1 MSLSTDNYKK
11 LGLNFVPSAFD
22 SAGIDNKPHPNSRI
36 REYKFDVINLGTLRN
51 IIPTAVLRKTLYNDI
66 IFSRRKQNAF
76 ENIIIKNDNKIY
88 ETISELALNFY
99 GDYSYF
105 APYKIRFETLNSN
118 FFKPLLESRKTH
130 LKSIDRNLP
139 FSRIQFPANLS
150 NTTSLTG
157 AKLNYQPITIQN
169 NVITSGYYIT
179 GYNSGINYDNRN
191 TFLYKEF
198 ENEFLTNNLK
208 LSIEDPEGGPSELV
222 TYLNNQI
229 FYPTTSSDVTLGG
242 KDFETNTPVLHIT
255 GLGFNVQPT
264 GLSITTPT
272 KWRLTK
278 RRAGGGTLGAFYWDL
293 EQVISYPGTCGT
305 GLCFKKT
312 QIGSRLYT
320 SSALASIPPTIN
332 ATVPSGA
339 LGSIHDWVSSYNINF
354 DFVSGSLSGYLPY
367 PNSVTLWQYPVFQL
381 NTVIALDSVY
391 TYPEMYKDMNGLLVA
406 SLKSTTG
413 TEKIVYVSPH
423 QIQNKFVNTI
433 VDNLELRL
441 SKIQPKVVGKPPK
454 YEYIQINSGITVN
467 ILDIGSE
474 YVPSGQN
481 IFDSGISLNPIS
493 VISKEVGF
501 RFQIYKVQDNQKIYT
516 VTRVLNY
523 LTDPISGQ
531 TIINQNNIFIT
542 DQDKINE
549 INSGIE
555 NFNSGINDKYKIL
568 NVLKQTTPLKDT
580 WFYKFYSG
588 LYTNNKTLA
597 TGTWDGTIPS
607 GHSITLEYITTKDGR
622 IGTNNEFRF
631 FYKNYGDN
639 SYIDQTIRNTF
650 KNPLTTGS
658 GNFIISEPVLKRG
671 FGLSY
676 NLRKSIEFSNN
687 NLRKGINNS
696 YLQLRKNL
704 PSGIKIFPDNYKTRR
719 FRNLYTTNTYDYET
733 IESIPSG
740 TYGCFKL
747 SNKQVICIDP
757 PPRN

>member
-1 MSLSTDNYKK
+1 MSLSTNNYKK
-11 LGLNFVPSAFD
+11 LGLSFVPSAFD
-22 SAGIDNKPHPNSRI
+22 GAGIDTKPHPNSRI
-36 REYKFDVINLGTLRN
+36 RDYKFDVINLGTLRN
-51 IIPTAVLRKTLYNDI
+51 VIPTAVLRKTLYNDI
-66 IFSRRKQNAF
+66 LFSRRKQNAF

-118 FFKPLLESRKTH
+118 FFKPLLESRETH

-150 NTTSLTG
+150 NNTSLTG

-191 TFLYKEF
+191 TFLYKKY
-198 ENEFLTNNLK
+198 EN
-208 LSIEDPEGGPSELV
+208 V
-222 TYLNNQI
+222 
-229 FYPTTSSDVTLGG
+229 
-242 KDFETNTPVLHIT
+242 
-255 GLGFNVQPT
+255 
-264 GLSITTPT
+264 
-272 KWRLTK
+272 
-278 RRAGGGTLGAFYWDL
+278 
-293 EQVISYPGTCGT
+293 
-305 GLCFKKT
+305 
-312 QIGSRLYT
+312 
-320 SSALASIPPTIN
+320 
-332 ATVPSGA
+332 
-339 LGSIHDWVSSYNINF
+339 
-354 DFVSGSLSGYLPY
+354 SGYLPY

-406 SLKSTTG
+406 SLKSTNG

-423 QIQNKFVNTI
+423 GVQNRFVNTI

-441 SKIQPKVVGKPPK
+441 SKIQPKVAGKPPK
-454 YEYIQINSGITVN
+454 YEYVQINSGISVN

-474 YVPSGQN
+474 YLPSGQN
-481 IFDSGISLNPIS
+481 IFDSGISLNPI
-493 VISKEVGF
+493 I
-501 RFQIYKVQDNQKIYT
+501 D
-516 VTRVLNY
+516 
-523 LTDPISGQ
+523 
-531 TIINQNNIFIT
+531 
-542 DQDKINE
+542 
-549 INSGIE
+549 
-555 NFNSGINDKYKIL
+555 NFNSGINNKYKLL

-588 LYTNNKTLA
+588 LYINNKTLA

-622 IGTNNEFRF
+622 MGTNNEFRF

-676 NLRKSIEFSNN
+676 NLRKSIELSNN

-704 PSGIKIFPDNYKTRR
+704 PSGIKIFPDNSKTRR
-719 FRNLYTTNTYDYET
+719 FRNLYTTNIYDYET
-733 IESIPSG
+733 VESIPSG
-740 TYGCFKL
+740 VYGCFKL
-747 SNKQVICIDP
+747 ANKQVICIDP
-757 PPRN
+757 PRNQ